1 MQAPWLVIRSWVSS
15 ETNWATFWGNNQFD
29 PFMKPVQFILNK
41 RWRGALLWTVSKLKD
56 FTSNSRCDSSLN
68 TSPSTK
74 EFINYIQKII
84 TDILV
89 VVDIKIYLRIIIH
102 FVKYPNGWLHWIMFL
117 GCKHSGMK
125 CHETYSLFWNDSVK
139 KKERDVIERWKK
151 WIGQNIRS
159 CNQYG
164 SIWVLVVSNLLLFC
178 ILENSYNKL

>member
-89 VVDIKIYLRIIIH
+89 VVDIKIYLRIIFILLNTQMAALNYVLRLQA
-102 FVKYPNGWLHWIMFL
+102 FRNEV
-117 GCKHSGMK
+117 S
-125 CHETYSLFWNDSVK
+125 WNIQFILKWFSK
-139 KKERDVIERWKK
+139 KKKRET
-151 WIGQNIRS
+151 
-159 CNQYG
+159 
-164 SIWVLVVSNLLLFC
+164 
-178 ILENSYNKL
+178 